1 MSLSEHPRTPA
12 ERLAALRK
20 TMRENAVD
28 AWWLPS
34 SDPHS
39 SEYLP
44 EHWQGRAWLS
54 GFDGSVGTL
63 VVTQQAAGLWVD
75 SRYWVQAEQQLAG
88 SGIELMKLQ
97 PGQAQRPMAWLVEQL
112 APGATVGFDGAVV
125 SLATVRQLQAHL
137 APADIRWEGHRDLLD
152 AIWPNRPALPEA
164 PVRAHPSDYVDTA
177 RREKLAALR
186 EKMEEQGA
194 DTHLVSTLDDVA
206 WLTNLRGADV
216 DFNPVF
222 LAHLLV
228 EQARATLFVAP
239 DKLGTALIKALAE
252 DGIEVADYTEV
263 ASALAALPHDARLLI
278 DPARVS
284 LALTE
289 AVPAGVSFVE
299 AMQPSTLAKS
309 RKSDRDIE
317 HVRHA
322 MEEDGAALCAF
333 FAWLEAALADG
344 ETVTE
349 LTVDERLTAE
359 RARRDGFVSRSFA
372 TIAAFNANGALPH
385 YHATQAAHSVIE
397 GDGLLLID
405 SGAQYLG
412 GTTDI
417 TRVVPVG
424 QIDAAH
430 RRDFTR
436 VLKGTIALSRA
447 RFPRGIPSPQLDA
460 IARAPLWAAGLDYG
474 HGTGHGVG
482 YFLNVHEGPQV
493 IAWYAPVTPQTAMQ
507 PGMITSIEPGVYRPG
522 QWGVRIE
529 NLVVNRPDEA
539 SDFGDFLRFETL
551 TLCPIDTRA
560 LDMSLLDAAEIAWLD
575 AYHDEV
581 RRRLLPRV
589 EGPARDWLEQ
599 RTAPLAR

>member
-112 APGATVGFDGAVV
+112 VPGATVGFDGAVV

-177 RREKLAALR
+177 RREKLAVLR

-385 YHATQAAHSVIE
+385 YHATPAAHSVIE